1 ERQAIDHCVVI
12 TLWEAQNIQKMKQ
25 KERMVSRDEI
35 LLRVAVGFALGA
47 IAGLLLAPQSGE
59 ATLAQLSEQG
69 AMLRTRS
76 GSLGEELKTRAA
88 EAVTAGR
95 QLYDRTRDE

>member
-1 ERQAIDHCVVI
+1 
-12 TLWEAQNIQKMKQ
+12 MKFFFG
-25 KERMVSRDEI
+25 
-35 LLRVAVGFALGA
+35 LLLGFALGA

-69 AMLRTRS
+69 AMLRNRS

-95 QLYDRTRDE
+95 QLYDRTRDELTQRYNQTKGQF